1 MLSFCCKMVHSRN
14 SLFNFQ
20 ATQMTENEQQKINS
34 TMSQLVM
41 NQHRPGQLTVTT
53 DFDNT
58 FGLPAA
64 CLLTAKMYEEE
75 RLKHPT
81 GNFDPN
87 LRSLD
92 ANKLRLP
99 NSAAISLRYFR
110 DMFVTLYHIN
120 LI

>member
-1 MLSFCCKMVHSRN
+1 MLSFCCKMVHSRH

-34 TMSQLVM
+34 TMPQIAM
-41 NQHRPGQLTVTT
+41 NQHGPAQLTGITE
-53 DFDNT
+53 FDKT
-58 FGLPAA
+58 LGQPAA

-81 GNFDPN
+81 RTFDPN
-87 LRSLD
+87 LPSLD

-99 NSAAISLRYFR
+99 NSPAISSRYF
-110 DMFVTLYHIN
+110 
-120 LI
+120 

>member
-20 ATQMTENEQQKINS
+20 ATQMTENEQQKINL

-41 NQHRPGQLTVTT
+41 NQHRPGQLTVTP
-53 DFDNT
+53 DLDNT
-58 FGLPAA
+58 YGLPAA

-87 LRSLD
+87 LYSLD
-92 ANKLRLP
+92 AKKLRLP
-99 NSAAISLRYFR
+99 NSAAISLRYF
-110 DMFVTLYHIN
+110 
-120 LI
+120 